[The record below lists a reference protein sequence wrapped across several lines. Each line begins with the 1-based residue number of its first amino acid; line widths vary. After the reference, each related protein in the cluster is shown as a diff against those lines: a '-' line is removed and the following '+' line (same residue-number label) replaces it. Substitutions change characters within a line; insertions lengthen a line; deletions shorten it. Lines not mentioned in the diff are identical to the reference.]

1 MLVVAGCSSS
11 GPSVPTIGAARTYEL
26 NGFTPKQI
34 AHPGPA
40 RLSFSIR
47 QPSGKPLTA
56 YRTGAGPHTGVHL
69 IVVRRDLSTIIHR
82 HPPITADGRI
92 SQVIDFA
99 SPGPYRVLVDAYPAT
114 GPRNFQLHEDVNV
127 AGDYHPKALPP
138 YSPNVTVNGY
148 HVRLAAP
155 RALHAIEPAH
165 MTATVTDPS
174 GKPLTFTPWYG
185 ALAHAVFFREQ
196 IARLLPHARL
206 RAEHARLHQRLR
218 RSACDRHVLEAR
230 QAPGRRPP
238 AGRGHVAA
246 LPPVQGRRARA
257 HGAVYAEGAM
267 RRLLW
272 LPVVALLVL
281 VARWVC
287 YALAAP
293 SPLAKPLQ
301 SSAGGPRLI
310 VVTLVSLGLAAGVSV
325 FAVWVAALGV
335 RERARL
341 RPERTAPSIRVR
353 RLTLRFAALY
363 ATSSF
368 AFAMFESYLHWRAG
382 IGFHGLSCLVGPVHR
397 NAIPILAAIALVAA
411 ALAEAVAHV
420 VAWVRAVV
428 RELLRQR
435 LAARPL
441 PVVSAFRDRALPRST
456 PLAARPRGPPL
467 HA

>member
-1 MLVVAGCSSS
+1 
-11 GPSVPTIGAARTYEL
+11 
-26 NGFTPKQI
+26 
-34 AHPGPA
+34 
-40 RLSFSIR
+40 
-47 QPSGKPLTA
+47 
-56 YRTGAGPHTGVHL
+56 
-69 IVVRRDLSTIIHR
+69 
-82 HPPITADGRI
+82 
-92 SQVIDFA
+92 
-99 SPGPYRVLVDAYPAT
+99 
-114 GPRNFQLHEDVNV
+114 
-127 AGDYHPKALPP
+127 
-138 YSPNVTVNGY
+138 
-148 HVRLAAP
+148 
-155 RALHAIEPAH
+155 
-165 MTATVTDPS
+165 
-174 GKPLTFTPWYG
+174 
-185 ALAHAVFFREQ
+185 
-196 IARLLPHARL
+196 
-206 RAEHARLHQRLR
+206 
-218 RSACDRHVLEAR
+218 
-230 QAPGRRPP
+230 
-238 AGRGHVAA
+238 
-246 LPPVQGRRARA
+246 
-257 HGAVYAEGAM
+257 M

-382 IGFHGLSCLVGPVHR
+382 IGFHGLSCLAGPVHR
-397 NAIPILAAIALVAA
+397 NAIPILAALALVSA